1 LKEISDLRSLIPQNS
16 GSPSW
21 LRFLD
26 DDQLAEIKKRL
37 ESGRSHSEIIKLV
50 QNEFRLATNNDPK
63 KMIPDLVKFKAKI
76 LVGNKKEAQEL
87 DPATKLKLVD
97 LSSKVDGLG
106 RMGWLIDIQTER
118 ILNILNKEKMGLPLS
133 IAHTNIK
140 TLGSL
145 LDKYVRTQV
154 DLGLLNKDQEE
165 QLVGV
170 EGQFQG
176 IMDMLGEGKDR
187 VTDATRKLLLA
198 VDQRAN
204 RYRVNEDGTIEK
216 APDVE
221 VEESNV
227 HRTKVGND

>member
-1 LKEISDLRSLIPQNS
+1 MKEISDLRSLIPQNS